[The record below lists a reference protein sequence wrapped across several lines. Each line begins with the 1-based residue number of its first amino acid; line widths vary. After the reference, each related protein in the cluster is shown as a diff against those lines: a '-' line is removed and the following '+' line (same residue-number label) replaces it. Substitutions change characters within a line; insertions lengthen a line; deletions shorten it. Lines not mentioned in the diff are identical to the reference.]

1 MGMKR
6 RLQYESPLTRRTR
19 VEVEAGF
26 MKASVTYQEKD
37 KGVRVEEHE
46 VNTGFDYTLTTE
58 GDNANTWKQ

>member
-1 MGMKR
+1 
-6 RLQYESPLTRRTR
+6 
-19 VEVEAGF
+19 